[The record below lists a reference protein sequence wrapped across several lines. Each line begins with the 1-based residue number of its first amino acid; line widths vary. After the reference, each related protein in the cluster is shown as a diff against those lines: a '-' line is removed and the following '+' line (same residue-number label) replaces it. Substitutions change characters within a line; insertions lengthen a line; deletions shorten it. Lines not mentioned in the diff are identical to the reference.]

1 MKKSELQFRATDEL
15 IPYAGNARTHPERQV
30 EQICESIR
38 QYGFYNPVLIDESG
52 IIIAGHGRVMAAKRM
67 NLDTIPTM
75 VIYGLTEIERRT
87 LTFADNKIA
96 MNSSWD
102 MEKVREELSELA
114 SMDVDLDVTGFDG
127 FEIEAYLRDD
137 LDIMHPDMTTS
148 FVPTVP
154 VSGSASVGT
163 QGQSITPRASDDDF
177 SRFDLVM
184 QHGNKRELVELLDS
198 IRTDK
203 QLDKLE
209 DALMEL
215 VKLWKETNS

>member
-1 MKKSELQFRATDEL
+1 MKKSELQFRLTDEL

-87 LTFADNKIA
+87 LTLADNKIA

-137 LDIMHPDMTTS
+137 LDIMPPDITTS

-154 VSGSASVGT
+154 VVGSALVGT
-163 QGQSITPRASDDDF
+163 QSQGITPRASDDDF

-184 QHGNKRELVELLDS
+184 QHGNKRELVELLDQ
-198 IRTDK
+198 IRRDNEFE
-203 QLDKLE
+203 KLE
-209 DALMEL
+209 DALMKL
-215 VKLWKETNS
+215 VKHWKETN